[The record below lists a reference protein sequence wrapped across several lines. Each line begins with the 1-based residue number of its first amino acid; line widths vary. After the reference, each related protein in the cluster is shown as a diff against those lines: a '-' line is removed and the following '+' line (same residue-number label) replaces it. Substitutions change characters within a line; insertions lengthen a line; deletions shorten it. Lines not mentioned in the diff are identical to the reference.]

1 MIEIYLH
8 QNLIFHSRKSFSEIN
23 ANISQKVKD
32 VTSGVLQSFLQIL
45 SEILIIISILILI
58 FFLGFQ
64 DVLYLMLVFLLFSLL
79 LVKFSKNF
87 LRSISFKREK
97 KINEKFKSLH
107 NIINNLK
114 FILLGNFQKQFKSF
128 YRSLHGENRLT
139 ASHQVLQKTICI
151 VEI

>member
-79 LVKFSKNF
+79 LVKFSKIF
-87 LRSISFKREK
+87 
-97 KINEKFKSLH
+97 
-107 NIINNLK
+107 
-114 FILLGNFQKQFKSF
+114 
-128 YRSLHGENRLT
+128 
-139 ASHQVLQKTICI
+139 
-151 VEI
+151 